1 MLTTEGAH
9 GVGLATVTI
18 GGQRVTRFTY
28 TWNAGT
34 SPVTGKAI
42 ALTSVRY
49 YVPKDSMTVAVIT
62 YGTVSNQFD
71 PQGADD
77 VASTFKWR

>member
-1 MLTTEGAH
+1 
-9 GVGLATVTI
+9 
-18 GGQRVTRFTY
+18 VTRFSY

-34 SPVTGKAI
+34 SAVTGKAI

-49 YVPKDSMTVAVIT
+49 YIAKDATTLAVIT
-62 YGTVSNQFD
+62 YGVASNQFD

-77 VASTFKWR
+77 IASTFQWQ